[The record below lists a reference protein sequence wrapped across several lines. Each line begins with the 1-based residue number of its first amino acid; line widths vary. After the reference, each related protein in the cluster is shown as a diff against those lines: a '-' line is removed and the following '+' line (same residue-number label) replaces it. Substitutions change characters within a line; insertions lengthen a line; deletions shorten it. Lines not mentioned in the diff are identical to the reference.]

1 MTTNPLTTIPTI
13 ENLREAFLP
22 ILFTEADA
30 ISRYGES
37 VVSQDNGERYSRL
50 IEKSAVSALARK
62 IVEIKD
68 ELNEADPRR
77 IAKEPSWFARF
88 TGKHLEKMV
97 RYQNARSN
105 VNKLVEEGK
114 SLSEHVKELLTV
126 LQELKSQY
134 EIEKNK
140 LQVYLDAGK
149 QLLKEIPESSPADAV
164 SMVVANPRARFSR
177 RLANLAT
184 LQHSHDLSIMHMK
197 IVQANAIDIL
207 DRFKETEKIMVPVW
221 QEHTLALLTAKH
233 MNPEMIAQATQAHTA
248 LMTSLNKSIE
258 GIE

>member
-1 MTTNPLTTIPTI
+1 
-13 ENLREAFLP
+13 
-22 ILFTEADA
+22 
-30 ISRYGES
+30 
-37 VVSQDNGERYSRL
+37 
-50 IEKSAVSALARK
+50 
-62 IVEIKD
+62 
-68 ELNEADPRR
+68 
-77 IAKEPSWFARF
+77 
-88 TGKHLEKMV
+88 
-97 RYQNARSN
+97 
-105 VNKLVEEGK
+105 
-114 SLSEHVKELLTV
+114 
-126 LQELKSQY
+126 
-134 EIEKNK
+134 
-140 LQVYLDAGK
+140 
-149 QLLKEIPESSPADAV
+149 
-164 SMVVANPRARFSR
+164 MVVANPRARFSR